1 MILILKILI
10 LLIGIILDVIAII
23 NFVAGKS
30 DKERMYSVIIGFVGF
45 VITRIMFLHFLR

>member
-10 LLIGIILDVIAII
+10 LLLGIILDIIAII

-30 DKERMYSVIIGFVGF
+30 DRERMYSVVIGFVGF

>member
-23 NFVAGKS
+23 NFVAGKL

>member
-1 MILILKILI
+1 MILVFKILI
-10 LLIGIILDVIAII
+10 LLLGIILDITAII

-30 DKERMYSVIIGFVGF
+30 EKERLYSVILGFVGF

>member
-1 MILILKILI
+1 MILVLKILI
-10 LLIGIILDVIAII
+10 LLLGLILDVTAII
-23 NFVAGKS
+23 NFVAGKF